1 VSKYLSIQV
10 TADLLSTESRIYTF
24 EEGLWNIR
32 GRYEKAFEEDDE
44 LNWSNVD
51 GDYVTH
57 ILVVSLSF
65 CSFIFLI
72 MFGHRTLLEM
82 SLFLLLLQ
90 LQLYLLFLLRLLL
103 GRPQISIIS
112 SLWRY
117 LGLIL
122 SSLTAAKGFEMVL

>member
-1 VSKYLSIQV
+1 MSKYLSIQV

-122 SSLTAAKGFEMVL
+122 SFLTAAKRV